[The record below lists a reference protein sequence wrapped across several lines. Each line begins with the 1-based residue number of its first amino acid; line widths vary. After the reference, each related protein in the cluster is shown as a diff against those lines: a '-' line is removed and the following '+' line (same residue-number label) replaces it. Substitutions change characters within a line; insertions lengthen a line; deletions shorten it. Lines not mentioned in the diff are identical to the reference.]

1 VCGAI
6 LHAQAM
12 APNRFVNKV
21 FTMTIP
27 SLMRFIDH
35 GSGGAPEVLQAAQ
48 TGVPAPAVGEVL
60 VKVAYAGVNRPDCL
74 QRSGRYPPPPGAS
87 PILGLEAS
95 GHVVALGEGVTQ
107 WKVGDAVCGLAN
119 GGAYAEY
126 VSIPEGQALPVPNGF
141 SLLQA
146 AALPENYF
154 TVWTNV
160 FQRGHLQAG
169 ETFLVHGGSSGIG
182 LTAIQLAKAFGAKVL
197 CTVGNADKVAA
208 CLKAGADVAIDY
220 RQQDFVAQALAA
232 TEQKGVNI
240 ILDMVGGDYMQRNLQ
255 TLAIDGR
262 LVQIAF
268 LQSSKTEVDWIALMV
283 KRLTFTGSTLRP
295 RSAADKAQMAHE
307 LKTQVWPLLEK
318 GQALPVIHQVFDL
331 DQAAQAH
338 ALMESSTHI
347 GKIMLKVAGGS

>member
-1 VCGAI
+1 
-6 LHAQAM
+6 
-12 APNRFVNKV
+12 
-21 FTMTIP
+21 MT
-27 SLMRFIDH
+27 SSMRYIEH
-35 GSGGAPEVLQAAQ
+35 GTGGAPEVMHPGQTAAPQA
-48 TGVPAPAVGEVL
+48 GPGDVL
-60 VKVAYAGVNRPDCL
+60 IKVAYAGVNRPDCL

-95 GHVVALGEGVTQ
+95 GHVVAVGEGVTQ
-107 WKVGDAVCGLAN
+107 WRIGDAVCGLAN

-126 VSIPEGQALPVPNGF
+126 VAIPQGQVLPVPKGL

-160 FQRGHLQAG
+160 FQRGRLQSG

-182 LTAIQLAKAFGAKVL
+182 LTAIQLAKAFGARVL
-197 CTVGNADKVAA
+197 CTVGNADKVEA
-208 CLKAGADVAIDY
+208 CLKAGADVAINY
-220 RQQDFVAQALAA
+220 RTQDFVDEALAA
-232 TEQKGVNI
+232 TAQQGVNI
-240 ILDMVGGDYMQRNLQ
+240 ILDMVGGDYMQRNLKA
-255 TLAIDGR
+255 LSVDGR

-268 LQSSKTEVDWIALMV
+268 LQPSKTEVDWIALMV

-295 RSAADKAQMAHE
+295 RSVADKAQMAAE
-307 LKTQVWPLLEK
+307 LKQNVWPMMEQGK
-318 GQALPVIHQVFDL
+318 CLPVIHQVFDL

-347 GKIMLKVAGGS
+347 GKIMLKVAGD

>member
-1 VCGAI
+1 
-6 LHAQAM
+6 
-12 APNRFVNKV
+12 
-21 FTMTIP
+21 MT
-27 SLMRFIDH
+27 SSMRYIEH
-35 GSGGAPEVLQAAQ
+35 GTGGAPEVMHPGQTAAPQA
-48 TGVPAPAVGEVL
+48 GPGDVL
-60 VKVAYAGVNRPDCL
+60 IKVAYAGVNRPDCL

-95 GHVVALGEGVTQ
+95 GHVVAVGEGVTQ
-107 WKVGDAVCGLAN
+107 WRVGDAVCGLAN

-126 VSIPEGQALPVPNGF
+126 VAIPQGQVLPVPKGL

-160 FQRGHLQAG
+160 FQRGRLQSG

-182 LTAIQLAKAFGAKVL
+182 LTAIQLAKAFGARVL
-197 CTVGNADKVAA
+197 CTVGNTDKVEA
-208 CLKAGADVAIDY
+208 CLKAGADVAINY
-220 RQQDFVAQALAA
+220 RTQDFVDEALAA
-232 TEQKGVNI
+232 TAQQGVNI
-240 ILDMVGGDYMQRNLQ
+240 ILDMVGGDYMQRNLKA
-255 TLAIDGR
+255 LSVDGR

-268 LQSSKTEVDWIALMV
+268 LQPSKTEVDWIGLMV

-295 RSAADKAQMAHE
+295 RSVADKAQMAAE
-307 LKTQVWPLLEK
+307 LKQNVWPMMEQGK
-318 GQALPVIHQVFDL
+318 CLPVIHQVFDL

-347 GKIMLKVAGGS
+347 GKIMLKVAGD